1 MLSYYTCITLLSL
14 AGLSVLCVLV
24 LENGRINKAGKKNF
38 YLTYILIALAAL
50 AEWTGVQ
57 LNGMDELPHLLLRA
71 VKCADYI
78 LTPMSGVALIRQMGL
93 HNRWNT
99 ALNIAIAGNAVFQL
113 IACFTGWMVV
123 IDSENRYSHGPLYF
137 VYMIF
142 YLFVIAVVLIEFW
155 IYGKGFARH
164 NRYSLYAIMGMVVF
178 GIALQ
183 EFIGVGSRTAYI
195 TLTMGAAMMFIHY
208 IEYAQLDFEG
218 RLNEKEKLLL
228 SDTLTGLLSRYA
240 YSQTLTE
247 YDEQGAL
254 PQELAVFSIDIN
266 GVKTANDTLGHAA
279 GDELIR
285 GAADCIRRVFGA
297 NGLCFRT
304 GGDEFIVL
312 TNADLKTAEELLRKL
327 ERETKAWDGK
337 AIHSLTVSAG
347 FALACEHKD
356 ATAEKLIGFAD
367 RVMYT
372 DKNRY
377 YSDSSANV

>member
-1 MLSYYTCITLLSL
+1 MEHR
-14 AGLSVLCVLV
+14 AQHR
-24 LENGRINKAGKKNF
+24 E
-38 YLTYILIALAAL
+38 LI
-50 AEWTGVQ
+50 
-57 LNGMDELPHLLLRA
+57 
-71 VKCADYI
+71 
-78 LTPMSGVALIRQMGL
+78 S
-93 HNRWNT
+93 
-99 ALNIAIAGNAVFQL
+99 
-113 IACFTGWMVV
+113 CFTGWMVV

-164 NRYSLYAIMGMVVF
+164 NRYSLYAIMGMVVL

-254 PQELAVFSIDIN
+254 PQELAAFSIDIN
-266 GVKTANDTLGHAA
+266 GVKTANDTLGRAA

-312 TNADLKTAEELLRKL
+312 TNADLQTAEELLRKL

-337 AIHSLTVSAG
+337 MIHSLTVSAG

-367 RVMYT
+367 RVMYA